1 MTDPGRVAV
10 VGGTG
15 EEGFGLASRW
25 AMAGIETVIGSRER
39 QRAEA
44 AAERLRRLVPG
55 AAVEGHENASAV
67 ENADIVVVTVPFSAQ
82 ADIYKSLRD
91 HINDQVVIDATV
103 PVGAAVGDKATH
115 VLGVW
120 DGSAAQQAAAILPKG
135 SQVAAAFHS
144 LAAAALSDLERPL
157 EGDVLVC
164 GMKRARAAVEPLV
177 AAIPHLRFVNAG
189 PLENA
194 RIIEP
199 ITALLIGINRRYKT
213 DRAGLR
219 ITGLE
224 AGEGE
229 AP

>member
-1 MTDPGRVAV
+1 MSADLRVAV

-25 AMAGIETVIGSRER
+25 AKAGFEVVIGSRDDA
-39 QRAEA
+39 RAKV
-44 AAERLRRLVPG
+44 AAEKLGGLVPG
-55 AAVEGHENASAV
+55 ATVSGYANDVAVGH
-67 ENADIVVVTVPFSAQ
+67 ADIVVVTVPFVAQ

-91 HINDQVVIDATV
+91 HIEGQIVVDATV
-103 PVGAAVGDKATH
+103 PVAAAVGDKATH

-120 DGSAAQQAAAILPKG
+120 DGSAAQQAASVLKKG
-135 SQVAAAFHS
+135 TQVAAAFHS
-144 LAAAALSDLERPL
+144 LAAASLADLDSPM

-164 GMKRARAAVEPLV
+164 GMKDARAAVEPLV
-177 AAIPHLRFVNAG
+177 TAIPDLRFIDAG

-213 DRAGLR
+213 HSAGIK
-219 ITGLE
+219 ITGL
-224 AGEGE
+224 
-229 AP
+229 P